1 MLDAITDKVHNGV
14 AELKEKHPGMPDV
27 KVSSGLR
34 GVRYYIEFPIVGKHV
49 DAFSILTSTQQLM
62 EKAKKNPKYNLKST
76 KTDSYL
82 NDENVAYLIDYKV
95 KSIEVGG
102 ANNTGSVYIRGVKG
116 DDVDSFKFILEKSNG
131 FSDIDAELIIN
142 AYEVAFKS

>member
-1 MLDAITDKVHNGV
+1 MDKVHTGV

-34 GVRYYIEFPIVGKHV
+34 GVRYYIEFPIVGKNV

-62 EKAKKNPKYNLKST
+62 EKAKKNTKYNLKST

-82 NDENVAYLIDYKV
+82 NDENVAYLIDYQV
-95 KSIEVGG
+95 KSMEVEG
-102 ANNTGSVYIRGVKG
+102 T
-116 DDVDSFKFILEKSNG
+116 
-131 FSDIDAELIIN
+131 
-142 AYEVAFKS
+142 